1 MKEKQK
7 WPLHLVFVRHAE
19 SERNVAKQLAD
30 RSGDL
35 EYGGRLRNIDVDI
48 TARGRKQAEATG
60 RYLGQ
65 QFRFDRVFASPHRR
79 TLHTAELIIGN
90 SRTGCR

>member
-65 QFRFDRVFASPHRR
+65 QFRFDRVFASGRSLGTPLSLWRCHTFPH
-79 TLHTAELIIGN
+79 T
-90 SRTGCR
+90 